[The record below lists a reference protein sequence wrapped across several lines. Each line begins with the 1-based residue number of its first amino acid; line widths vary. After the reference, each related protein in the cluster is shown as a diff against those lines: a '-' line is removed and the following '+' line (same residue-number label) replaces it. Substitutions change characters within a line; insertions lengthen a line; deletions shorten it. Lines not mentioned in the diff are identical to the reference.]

1 MIPSRGLRQGDPLSP
16 YLFLIGAEGFSALL
30 SQSAMIGSLPGIE
43 ICPSAPR
50 INHLLFADDSLL
62 FTDATIPA
70 CQAIQSVLTM
80 YGAASGQQVNFSKSP
95 VVFSKSVPCHD
106 QEHLASLLD
115 VPIVPDHERYLGLP
129 TYVGKEKTTTF
140 QFIKERLFNKMQ
152 GWQGKLLSGAGRDIL
167 IRVVAQAL
175 PTHVMSC
182 FLLTKNFCCDLQQ
195 MCGRFWWGSSTD
207 KRKIHWRSWPKL
219 CTLKE

>member
-1 MIPSRGLRQGDPLSP
+1 M
-16 YLFLIGAEGFSALL
+16 
-30 SQSAMIGSLPGIE
+30 
-43 ICPSAPR
+43 
-50 INHLLFADDSLL
+50 
-62 FTDATIPA
+62 
-70 CQAIQSVLTM
+70 
-80 YGAASGQQVNFSKSP
+80 NFSKSP

-115 VPIVPDHERYLGLP
+115 VPIVPVHERYLGLP

-152 GWQGKLLSGAGRDIL
+152 GWQGKLLSGAGTDIL
-167 IRVVAQAL
+167 IRVVAQTL

-195 MCGRFWWGSSTD
+195 MCARFWWGSSTN

-219 CTLKE
+219 CTPKE